1 MRVESEVGNDGTRT
15 EAFLEL
21 CKGVGRA
28 RECRQGSGAGEKAE
42 ERQVVLVISHCCIN
56 TRHKQPRGM
65 EFLQAYPPDGK
76 GTVAEV

>member
-28 RECRQGSGAGEKAE
+28 RECKQESGAGEEAE
-42 ERQVVLVISHCCIN
+42 ERQVVLVVYVSLLY
-56 TRHKQPRGM
+56 KY
-65 EFLQAYPPDGK
+65 QAQ
-76 GTVAEV
+76 AA